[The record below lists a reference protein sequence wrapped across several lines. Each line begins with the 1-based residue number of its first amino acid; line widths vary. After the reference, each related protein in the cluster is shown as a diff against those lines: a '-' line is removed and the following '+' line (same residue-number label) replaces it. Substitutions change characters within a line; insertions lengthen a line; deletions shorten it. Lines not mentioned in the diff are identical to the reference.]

1 MDEKFKAVVV
11 REEGG
16 TFTRAVEDRHV
27 ADLPDG
33 DLLVRVHYSALNY
46 KDALSAT
53 GNRGVTRQFPHTPGI
68 DAVGEVVSSGSTDY
82 ESGDQV
88 TVTDYDL
95 GMNTAG
101 GWGGLIR
108 VPTEWAVPLPSGL
121 SSKESMALGT
131 AGLTAALSVRE
142 ITQSGVTVDQGE
154 VLVTGATGG
163 VGSLAVAI
171 LAKAGFEVVAATG
184 KAEAHAFLIDAGASR
199 VIGRDEIDP
208 DPGRPMHMGQWAA
221 VVDTVGGE
229 VLAGALKS
237 VLPRGVVTCCGLV
250 ASAKL
255 ETTVYPFIVRGVRL
269 IGIDC
274 AECPIAIRR
283 EIWELLA
290 GSWKIEGIAE
300 KAREIGLEE
309 LDGEIERM
317 LGGGSVGRVVVKVGK

>member
-1 MDEKFKAVVV
+1 MDERFKAVVV

-16 TFTRAVEDRHV
+16 TFTRAVEERHV

-68 DAVGEVVSSGSTDY
+68 DAVGEVVSSDSTDY
-82 ESGDQV
+82 EPGDQV

-95 GMNTAG
+95 GMSTAG

-108 VPTEWAVPLPSGL
+108 VPAAWAVRLPSGL
-121 SSKESMALGT
+121 SPKESMALGT

-142 ITQSGVTVDQGE
+142 VTQSGVTPDQGE

-163 VGSLAVAI
+163 VGSLAVAL
-171 LAKAGFEVVAATG
+171 LAKAGFKVVAATG
-184 KAEAHAFLIDAGASR
+184 KAEAHAFLIDAGASS

-208 DPGRPMHMGQWAA
+208 DARRPMHKGRWAA
-221 VVDTVGGE
+221 VVDAVGGE
-229 VLAGALKS
+229 ILTGALKS

-255 ETTVYPFIVRGVRL
+255 ETTVYPFILRGVRL

-274 AECPIAIRR
+274 AECPIETRR
-283 EIWELLA
+283 ELWELLA
-290 GSWKIEGIAE
+290 GLWKIEGIGDQ
-300 KAREIGLEE
+300 AREVGLDE
-309 LDGEIERM
+309 LDTEIERM
-317 LGGGSVGRVVVKVGK
+317 LCGGSLGRVVVRH